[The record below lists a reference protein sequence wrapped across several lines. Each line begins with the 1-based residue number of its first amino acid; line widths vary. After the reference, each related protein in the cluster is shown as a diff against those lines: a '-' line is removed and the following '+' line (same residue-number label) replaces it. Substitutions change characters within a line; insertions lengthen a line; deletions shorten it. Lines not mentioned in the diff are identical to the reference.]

1 MSPGSVG
8 SSALDLVQAL
18 SPLVFFMRKVWE
30 GLWGLWCLLE
40 PALSLPT
47 TGRVS
52 AGSPQILRAAGRVTH
67 LAVCL
72 VETPI
77 STRNRKYFFKYF
89 KNKYF

>member
-1 MSPGSVG
+1 M
-8 SSALDLVQAL
+8 
-18 SPLVFFMRKVWE
+18 KEVWG

-47 TGRVS
+47 TGSVS
-52 AGSPQILRAAGRVTH
+52 TGSPQILGAASRVMH

-77 STRNRKYFFKYF
+77 STRNGKYFLKYLKNKKYF
-89 KNKYF
+89 YSFYYIFIW